1 MSTVLKVKRKRLEK
15 KRMET
20 ATPPKKKRR
29 KMSIYWTPKT
39 IRKTFERGR
48 AGRKR
53 DENELRVV
61 ENNLVAFQILAVTAE
76 PLDRDAGIGR
86 PKRRERTARLGYY
99 PLVSREKRLNPRYL
113 TGCQFFCL
121 ADII

>member
-1 MSTVLKVKRKRLEK
+1 MKE
-15 KRMET
+15 E
-20 ATPPKKKRR
+20 
-29 KMSIYWTPKT
+29 
-39 IRKTFERGR
+39 G
-48 AGRKR
+48 GRKI

-99 PLVSREKRLNPRYL
+99 PLSEPGETAEPAV
-113 TGCQFFCL
+113 L
-121 ADII
+121 AR